1 MIRPAHLLLLPCCAL
16 CAAAEPCAPAAAEQE
31 LDRFVSLLEDVAA
44 ALGSVRDTQ
53 EAELVAP
60 RVAADFIAIKAL
72 HETVHGMDDSG
83 VSADFIKSY
92 ATRGAQARSA
102 TEAAVKH
109 LRENACFESR
119 SLPLALSFAGLL
131 TDKLSDAQA
140 ASAVT
145 LLLADNREQ
154 MTNLLA
160 RVGNAESAEQ
170 VAELLQPMLTCDA
183 ALAAFAHAH
192 AESGVPEEVARRLNA
207 AEQGF
212 TAAVR
217 ALNSRE
223 YCGNAALRELLQPR
237 L

>member
-1 MIRPAHLLLLPCCAL
+1 MIRHVPYLLLPCCAL

-44 ALGSVRDTQ
+44 ALGSVRDMQ

-92 ATRGAQARSA
+92 ATRGAQARA
-102 TEAAVKH
+102 AAAAAVQH

-131 TDKLSDAQA
+131 TDKLSEAQA
-140 ASAVT
+140 EGAVT

-154 MTNLLA
+154 MALLLA
-160 RVGNAESAEQ
+160 RVGDAPSAEQ
-170 VAELLQPMLTCDA
+170 VAALLEPMLTCDD

-192 AESGVPEEVARRLNA
+192 AASGVSEEAARRLNE
-207 AEQGF
+207 AELGF
-212 TAAVR
+212 AAAVR
-217 ALNSRE
+217 ALNSRDF
-223 YCGNAALRELLQPR
+223 CGNAALRELLLPR